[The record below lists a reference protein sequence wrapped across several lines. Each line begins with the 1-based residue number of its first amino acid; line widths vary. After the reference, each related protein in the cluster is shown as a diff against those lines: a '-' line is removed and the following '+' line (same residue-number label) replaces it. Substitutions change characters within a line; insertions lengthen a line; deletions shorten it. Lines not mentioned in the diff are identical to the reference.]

1 MTTKP
6 ATKGKKKTISK
17 TRRIPI
23 GAPKTGAGGMAL
35 PFSPAIRAGDF
46 VFVSGQVGFDER
58 GEIVAGGIGAQVRQ
72 TIENLRKILAAADCS
87 LDDVVKV
94 NVWLDDAR
102 DFASFNR
109 IYAGYFPDM
118 PPARSTVQ
126 SPLTID
132 AKIEMDCIAYKP
144 L

>member
-1 MTTKP
+1 MATKP
-6 ATKGKKKTISK
+6 AAKAKTKTTGKTGK
-17 TRRIPI
+17 IPI
-23 GAPKTGAGGMAL
+23 GAPKPGAGGMAL
-35 PFSPAIRAGDF
+35 PFTPAIRAGDF
-46 VFVSGQVGFDER
+46 VYVSGQVGFDANN
-58 GEIVAGGIGAQVRQ
+58 EIVAGGIVAQVRQ
-72 TIENLRKILAAADCS
+72 TIENMRRILDQAGCS
-87 LDDVVKV
+87 LEDVVKV

-109 IYAGYFPDM
+109 VYASYFKNV

-132 AKIEMDCIAYKP
+132 AKIEIDCVAYKP